1 MKGVMSFRKW
11 KDKLNNMN
19 ERSHELL
26 KNKMYMKG
34 PLRNTNERT
43 SKLLKIKGHVVQN
56 KLKVL
61 WSDLFLRINWA
72 IQMKGLISF

>member
-1 MKGVMSFRKW
+1 
-11 KDKLNNMN
+11 MN

-26 KNKMYMKG
+26 KNEMYMKG

-56 KLKVL
+56 KLQVL
-61 WSDLFLRINWA
+61 WSDLFLRIN
-72 IQMKGLISF
+72 